1 MKQSPVQ
8 YMFVELK
15 RAFPNEI
22 GKMHNDNPELLE
34 SVFQKAREKEKEVI
48 IETSKNSYIAGYLD
62 NQAKIDDSMN
72 FPEDYYNET
81 FKTKEK

>member
-22 GKMHNDNPELLE
+22 GKMYNDNPELLE

-48 IETSKNSYIAGYLD
+48 MDAYTAGESDATHKINSAL
-62 NQAKIDDSMN
+62 N
-72 FPEDYYNET
+72 YYNET
-81 FKTKEK
+81 FNTREK

>member
-15 RAFPNEI
+15 RAFPKEI
-22 GKMHNDNPELLE
+22 GKMYNDNPELLE

-48 IETSKNSYIAGYLD
+48 MDAYTAGESDATHKINSAL
-62 NQAKIDDSMN
+62 N
-72 FPEDYYNET
+72 YYNET
-81 FKTKEK
+81 FNTKDNG

>member
-22 GKMHNDNPELLE
+22 GKMYNNNPELLE

-48 IETSKNSYIAGYLD
+48 INAFISGDNSDCL
-62 NQAKIDDSMN
+62 QEQDSRL
-72 FPEDYYNET
+72 FAEQYYNKT
-81 FKTKEK
+81 FNTKEK

>member
-15 RAFPNEI
+15 RAFPKEI
-22 GKMHNDNPELLE
+22 GKMYNDNPELLE

-48 IETSKNSYIAGYLD
+48 RDAYTAGESDATHKINSAL
-62 NQAKIDDSMN
+62 N
-72 FPEDYYNET
+72 YYNET
-81 FKTKEK
+81 FNTREK

>member
-22 GKMHNDNPELLE
+22 GKMYNDNPELLE

-48 IETSKNSYIAGYLD
+48 INAFISGDNSDCL
-62 NQAKIDDSMN
+62 QEQDSRL
-72 FPEDYYNET
+72 FAEQYYNKT
-81 FKTKEK
+81 FNTKEK

>member
-15 RAFPNEI
+15 RAFPKEI
-22 GKMHNDNPELLE
+22 GKMYNDNPELLE

-48 IETSKNSYIAGYLD
+48 MDAYTAGESDATHKINSAL
-62 NQAKIDDSMN
+62 N
-72 FPEDYYNET
+72 YYNEN
-81 FKTKEK
+81 FNTKEK

>member
-15 RAFPNEI
+15 RAFPKEI
-22 GKMHNDNPELLE
+22 GKMYNDNPELLE

-48 IETSKNSYIAGYLD
+48 MDAYTAGESDATHKINSAL
-62 NQAKIDDSMN
+62 N
-72 FPEDYYNET
+72 YYNET
-81 FKTKEK
+81 FNTKEK

>member
-15 RAFPNEI
+15 RAFPKEI
-22 GKMHNDNPELLE
+22 GKMYNNNPELLE

-48 IETSKNSYIAGYLD
+48 INAFISGDNSDCL
-62 NQAKIDDSMN
+62 QEQDSRL
-72 FPEDYYNET
+72 FAEQYYNKT
-81 FKTKEK
+81 FNTKEK

>member
-22 GKMHNDNPELLE
+22 GKMYNNKPELLE

-48 IETSKNSYIAGYLD
+48 MDAYWDGGR
-62 NQAKIDDSMN
+62 
-72 FPEDYYNET
+72 FPSGKSAEQYYNET
-81 FKTKEK
+81 FNTKEK

>member
-15 RAFPNEI
+15 RVFPNEI
-22 GKMHNDNPELLE
+22 DKMYNDNPELLE

-48 IETSKNSYIAGYLD
+48 MGAVKYGCSDWGC
-62 NQAKIDDSMN
+62 AKDA
-72 FPEDYYNET
+72 EQYYNET
-81 FKTKEK
+81 FNTKEK

>member
-15 RAFPNEI
+15 RAFPKEI
-22 GKMHNDNPELLE
+22 GKMYNDNPELLE

-62 NQAKIDDSMN
+62 NQAKVDDSMN
-72 FPEDYYNET
+72 FP
-81 FKTKEK
+81 

>member
-15 RAFPNEI
+15 RAFPKEI
-22 GKMHNDNPELLE
+22 GKMYNDNPELLE

-48 IETSKNSYIAGYLD
+48 MDAYTAGESDATHKINSAL
-62 NQAKIDDSMN
+62 N
-72 FPEDYYNET
+72 YYNET
-81 FKTKEK
+81 FNNKEK

>member
-1 MKQSPVQ
+1 MNQSPVQ

-22 GKMHNDNPELLE
+22 GKMYNNNPELLE

-48 IETSKNSYIAGYLD
+48 INAFISGDNSDCL
-62 NQAKIDDSMN
+62 QEQDSRL
-72 FPEDYYNET
+72 FAEQYYNKT
-81 FKTKEK
+81 FNTKEK

>member
-22 GKMHNDNPELLE
+22 GKMYNDNPELLE
-34 SVFQKAREKEKEVI
+34 SVFQKAREKDKEVI
-48 IETSKNSYIAGYLD
+48 INAFINGDNSDCL
-62 NQAKIDDSMN
+62 QEQDSRL
-72 FPEDYYNET
+72 FAEQYYNEN
-81 FKTKEK
+81 FNTKEK

>member
-22 GKMHNDNPELLE
+22 GKMYNDNPELLE

-48 IETSKNSYIAGYLD
+48 INAFINGDNSDCL
-62 NQAKIDDSMN
+62 QEQDSRL
-72 FPEDYYNET
+72 FAEQYYNEN
-81 FKTKEK
+81 FNTKEK